1 MIHIEEPAW
10 CASPTGTPGRAVTA
24 GRVPGV
30 TAGPS
35 AAIAPDR
42 AALA

>member
-1 MIHIEEPAW
+1 MIHIEEPA
-10 CASPTGTPGRAVTA
+10 GRAVTA